1 MFKGTP
7 ASSGIEIAKVYLYQ
21 PKELVVSEKRIERNQ
36 VPKEIDRFNNALAK
50 SRDQISEIQTRAASE
65 IGQEKAA
72 IFGAHLLVLKDSLL
86 IEEIIHSI
94 ESQLINSESAVQS
107 VIDRYVRL
115 FDSLQDSYMSERA
128 VDIKDVGKRLQ
139 RNLMGVEKTPLVNLK
154 ERVILIARD
163 LTPSDTAQMDRKK
176 IIGFV
181 TEVGGPTSHTAI
193 MARAL
198 EIPAVV
204 GVGPIL
210 SKLQADSLMI
220 IDGHKGLVIV
230 NPDEETLEHYQKL
243 KLADQ
248 AVLEELN
255 LLKDLPAKTID
266 GFQVHLEANVGS
278 PREIKRAVIFGA
290 GGIGLYRTEYLYM
303 DRAQLPSEEEQVEA
317 YLAATELMGEKAIII
332 RTLDIGGDKDLP
344 YLELPIENNPFLGW
358 RGIRLCLDK
367 KDIFKTQLRAILRA
381 SVNGTIKIMFPMIS
395 GIQEVRDAKGI
406 LEEAK
411 KELQD
416 EDIAFDEAIKVGI
429 MIEIPSA
436 AIIAD
441 LLAKEVDFFSI
452 GTNDLIQ
459 YNLSLD
465 RTNEKIAHLYEP
477 FHPAVLRLIRNVI
490 EAGDREGIEVAMCGE
505 MAGDLLAVPVL
516 LGLGLT
522 HFSMSPIS
530 LLQVKKV
537 IRSLTLAEARE
548 IADKVMSF
556 DAPQNIRSYLEKEQI
571 IN

>member
-7 ASSGIEIAKVYLYQ
+7 ASSGIEIAKVHLYQ
-21 PKELVVSEKRIERNQ
+21 PKELVVEKKQIKLDQ
-36 VPKEIDRFNNALAK
+36 VPKEIERFDNALAK
-50 SRDQISEIQTRAASE
+50 SRDQISEIQTRAATE

-72 IFGAHLLVLKDSLL
+72 IFGAHLLVLRDSLL
-86 IEEIIHSI
+86 IEEVIHSI
-94 ESQLINSESAVQS
+94 KAELMNSESAVQS
-107 VIDRYVRL
+107 VIDRYIRL
-115 FDSLQDSYMSERA
+115 FESMQDSYMNERA
-128 VDIKDVGKRLQ
+128 VDLKDVGKRLQ
-139 RNLMGVEKTPLVNLK
+139 RNLMGVEKAPLANLQEK
-154 ERVILIARD
+154 VILVARD

-210 SKLQADSLMI
+210 SRLKADSLMI

-230 NPDEETLEHYQKL
+230 NPDEETLDYYQKL

-248 AVLEELN
+248 AVLAELN

-266 GFQVHLEANVGS
+266 GFQVQLEANVGS
-278 PREIKRAVIFGA
+278 PREVKRAIIFGA
-290 GGIGLYRTEYLYM
+290 DGIGLYRTEYLYM
-303 DRAQLPSEEEQVEA
+303 DRTRLPSEEEQVEA
-317 YLAATELMGEKAIII
+317 YRAATELIGEKAIII

-344 YLELPIENNPFLGW
+344 YLNLPSENNPFLGW

-381 SVNGTIKIMFPMIS
+381 SIYGTTKIMFPMIS
-395 GIQEVRDAKGI
+395 GIQEVRDAKAI

-411 KELQD
+411 RELQD
-416 EDIAFDEAIKVGI
+416 QAIAFDEDIKVGI

-490 EAGDREGIEVAMCGE
+490 KAGDSAGIEVAMCGE

-548 IADKVMSF
+548 IADKVMGF
-556 DAPQNIRSYLEKEQI
+556 EDPENIRTYLNKNSLQ
-571 IN
+571 